1 MTDTGKLCVRD
12 LMSTEMVTL
21 QRNDRLSI
29 AEDIMSLCRIRHLPV
44 LGEDGEVAGVLS
56 QRDLLY
62 GALAAVLGYG
72 ASGRRKLADNVF
84 VKEVMSA
91 DPTVIA
97 PEVPIGE
104 AARMMSEHKIGCLP
118 VVDGEELVGILTEG
132 DFVALYA
139 APADASD

>member
-21 QRNDRLSI
+21 LRNDRLSI

-44 LGEDGEVAGVLS
+44 LGEDGEVVGVLS

-72 ASGRRKLADNVF
+72 SSGRRKLVSNVF
-84 VKEVMSA
+84 VKEVMSP
-91 DPTVIA
+91 DPAVVA
-97 PEVPIGE
+97 PDVPLAE
-104 AARMMSEHKIGCLP
+104 AARIMSERKIGCLP
-118 VVDGEELVGILTEG
+118 VVEGQELVGILTEG

-139 APADASD
+139 APTAASD